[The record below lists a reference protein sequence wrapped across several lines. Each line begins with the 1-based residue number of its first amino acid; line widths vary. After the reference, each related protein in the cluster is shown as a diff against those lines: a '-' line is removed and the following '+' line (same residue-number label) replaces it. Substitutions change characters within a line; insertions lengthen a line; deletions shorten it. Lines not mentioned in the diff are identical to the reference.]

1 VSEQSFGNTTDTDT
15 GDRLDAALHAQ
26 RPPAVADDGF
36 SARVMAALPPAAL
49 AWAPSWRKP
58 AVVTLWA
65 LAIAGIALSLPEVVQ
80 LLVRDAYRLFTAYP
94 VSVPQL
100 AFAIGAAAVVTWTA
114 TGYAVRSGFAVE

>member
-1 VSEQSFGNTTDTDT
+1 MNERSFGDTTDT
-15 GDRLDAALHAQ
+15 GDWLDVALRAQ
-26 RPPAVADDGF
+26 RPPAIADDRF
-36 SARVMAALPPAAL
+36 TARVMAALPPAAL

-58 AVVTLWA
+58 ALAALWA

-80 LLVRDAYRLFTAYP
+80 LVVRDAYRLFTAYP